1 MDIDLL
7 KKKAAAHGDVTH
19 EEIARRAGIDRSAVT
34 RVFAGTVP
42 TLANTTA
49 LAWAYDIKLDEL
61 VPRARDKVEVP
72 A

>member
-1 MDIDLL
+1 MDTDLL
-7 KKKAAAHGDVTH
+7 RKRAAAQGDETH

-49 LAWAYDIKLDEL
+49 LAWAYEISLDDL
-61 VPRARDKVEVP
+61 VPKVETKVEVP